1 MKILICD
8 NLNQEVYRE
17 LETIGDCLDIS
28 KSDSKEKDLTDHIK
42 DSEIVVI
49 RSATKLTKE
58 VLDNAEKLKIIA
70 RCGVGV
76 DNVDLEFAK
85 SKNIFVTNSPSANL
99 ISVVE
104 LTVALIISASRKL
117 SLADAHLKNGQW
129 NRSEFLGYELY
140 GKTLGIVGFGK
151 AGRLVAERMKSFGM
165 SIVFYDPYVTDWN
178 GSEES
183 LELDDLL
190 RTADVVSIHVIKTKD
205 TENLISKDKLDLLK
219 QNSIIVNTS
228 RGGVL
233 DEEYLMALLESEKI
247 FGAGLDVYSD
257 EPPENVD
264 RYNGLNLV
272 TTPHIGASTN
282 EAQLKAGLETIEN
295 IKKILAGDESVALQ
309 I

>member
-8 NLNQEVYRE
+8 NLNQQVYKE
-17 LETIGDCLDIS
+17 LATIGDCLDIS
-28 KSDSKEKDLTDHIK
+28 KSESKEKDLADHIK

-58 VLDNAEKLKIIA
+58 VLDNAVKLKIIA

-117 SLADAHLKNGQW
+117 SLADSHLKNGQW

-165 SIVFYDPYVTDWN
+165 SIVFYDPYVMDWN
-178 GSEES
+178 GSEKS
-183 LELDDLL
+183 LDLDDLL

-205 TENLISKDKLDLLK
+205 TENLLSKDKLDLLK

-233 DEEYLMALLESEKI
+233 DEDYLIELLESDKI
-247 FGAGLDVYSD
+247 FGAGLDVYSN
-257 EPPENVD
+257 EPPENVN

-295 IKKILAGDESVALQ
+295 IKKILAGDESVAL
-309 I
+309 

>member
-8 NLNQEVYRE
+8 NLNQKVYKE

-117 SLADAHLKNGQW
+117 SLADSHLKNGQW

-165 SIVFYDPYVTDWN
+165 SIVFYDPYVIDWN

-183 LELDDLL
+183 LDLDDLL

-205 TENLISKDKLDLLK
+205 TENLLSKDKLDLLK

-233 DEEYLMALLESEKI
+233 DEDYLIELLESDKI
-247 FGAGLDVYSD
+247 FGAGLDVYSN
-257 EPPENVD
+257 EPPENVN

-295 IKKILAGDESVALQ
+295 IKKNLAGDESVAL
-309 I
+309 

>member
-8 NLNQEVYRE
+8 NLNQQVYKE
-17 LETIGDCLDIS
+17 LETIGDCVDIS
-28 KSDSKEKDLTDHIK
+28 KSNSKDKDLANHIK
-42 DSEIVVI
+42 DCEIVVI

-58 VLDNAEKLKIIA
+58 VLDKAEQLKIIA
-70 RCGVGV
+70 RCGVGI
-76 DNVDLEFAK
+76 DNVDLDFAK

-104 LTVALIISASRKL
+104 LTVALIISVSRKL
-117 SLADAHLKNGQW
+117 SLADSHLKKGEW
-129 NRSEFLGYELY
+129 NRSQFLGNELY

-183 LELDDLL
+183 IKLDDLL

-205 TENLISKDKLDLLK
+205 TENLISKDMLDLLK
-219 QNSIIVNTS
+219 PSSIIINTS

-233 DEEYLMALLESEKI
+233 DEDYLFELLESEKI
-247 FGAGLDVYSD
+247 FGAGLDVYSN
-257 EPPENVD
+257 EPPKNVD

-295 IKKILAGDESVALQ
+295 IKKILAGDESVAL
-309 I
+309 

>member
-8 NLNQEVYRE
+8 NLNQQVYKE
-17 LETIGDCLDIS
+17 LETIGDCVDIS
-28 KSDSKEKDLTDHIK
+28 KSNSRDKDLANHIK
-42 DSEIVVI
+42 DCEIVVI

-58 VLDNAEKLKIIA
+58 VLDKAEQLKIIA
-70 RCGVGV
+70 RCGVGI
-76 DNVDLEFAK
+76 DNVDLDFAK
-85 SKNIFVTNSPSANL
+85 SKSIFVTNSPSANL

-104 LTVALIISASRKL
+104 LTVALIISVSRKL
-117 SLADAHLKNGQW
+117 SLADSHLKKGEW
-129 NRSEFLGYELY
+129 NRSQFLGNELY

-183 LELDDLL
+183 IKLDDLL

-205 TENLISKDKLDLLK
+205 TENLISKDMLDLLK
-219 QNSIIVNTS
+219 PSSIIVNTS

-233 DEEYLMALLESEKI
+233 DEDYLFELLESEKI
-247 FGAGLDVYSD
+247 FGAGLDVYSN

-295 IKKILAGDESVALQ
+295 IKKILAGDESVAL
-309 I
+309 

>member
-8 NLNQEVYRE
+8 NLNQQVYKE
-17 LETIGDCLDIS
+17 LETIGDCVDIS
-28 KSDSKEKDLTDHIK
+28 KSNSRDKDLANHIK
-42 DSEIVVI
+42 DCEIVVI

-58 VLDNAEKLKIIA
+58 VLDKAEQLKIIA
-70 RCGVGV
+70 RCGVGI
-76 DNVDLEFAK
+76 DNVDLDFAK
-85 SKNIFVTNSPSANL
+85 SKSIFVTNSPSANL

-104 LTVALIISASRKL
+104 LTVALIISVSRKL
-117 SLADAHLKNGQW
+117 SLADSHLKKGEW
-129 NRSEFLGYELY
+129 NRSQFLGNELY

-183 LELDDLL
+183 IKLDDLL

-205 TENLISKDKLDLLK
+205 TENLISKDMLDLLK
-219 QNSIIVNTS
+219 PSSIIVNTS

-233 DEEYLMALLESEKI
+233 DEDYLFELLESDKI
-247 FGAGLDVYSD
+247 FGAGLDVYSN
-257 EPPENVD
+257 EPPKNVD
-264 RYNGLNLV
+264 RYKGLNLV

-295 IKKILAGDESVALQ
+295 IKKILAGDESVAL
-309 I
+309 

>member
-8 NLNQEVYRE
+8 NLTQQVCKE
-17 LETIGDCLDIS
+17 LETIGDCVDIS
-28 KSDSKEKDLTDHIK
+28 KSNSKDKDLANHIK

-58 VLDNAEKLKIIA
+58 VLDKAEQLKIIA
-70 RCGVGV
+70 RCGVGI
-76 DNVDLEFAK
+76 DNVDLDFAK
-85 SKNIFVTNSPSANL
+85 SKNIFVTNAPSANL

-117 SLADAHLKNGQW
+117 SLADSHLKKGEW
-129 NRSEFLGYELY
+129 NRSQFLGNELY

-151 AGRLVAERMKSFGM
+151 AGRLVAEIMKSFGM

-183 LELDDLL
+183 IKLDDLL

-205 TENLISKDKLDLLK
+205 TENLISKDMLDLLK
-219 QNSIIVNTS
+219 PSSVIINTS

-233 DEEYLMALLESEKI
+233 DEDYLFELLESEKI
-247 FGAGLDVYSD
+247 FGAGLDVYSN
-257 EPPENVD
+257 EPPKNVD

-295 IKKILAGDESVALQ
+295 IKKILAGDESVAL
-309 I
+309 

>member
-8 NLNQEVYRE
+8 NLNQQVYKE
-17 LETIGDCLDIS
+17 LETIGDCVDIS
-28 KSDSKEKDLTDHIK
+28 KSNSRDKDLANHIK
-42 DSEIVVI
+42 DCEIVVI

-58 VLDNAEKLKIIA
+58 VLDKAEQLKIIA
-70 RCGVGV
+70 RCGVGI
-76 DNVDLEFAK
+76 DNVDLDFAK

-104 LTVALIISASRKL
+104 LTVALIISVSRKL
-117 SLADAHLKNGQW
+117 SLADSHLKKGEW
-129 NRSEFLGYELY
+129 NRSQFLGNELY

-183 LELDDLL
+183 IKLDDLL

-205 TENLISKDKLDLLK
+205 TENLISKDMLDLLK
-219 QNSIIVNTS
+219 PSSVIRNTS

-233 DEEYLMALLESEKI
+233 DEDYLFELLESEKI
-247 FGAGLDVYSD
+247 FGAGLDVYSN
-257 EPPENVD
+257 EPPKNVD
-264 RYNGLNLV
+264 RYKGLNLV

-295 IKKILAGDESVALQ
+295 IKKILAGDESVAL
-309 I
+309 

>member
-8 NLNQEVYRE
+8 NLNQQVYKE

-28 KSDSKEKDLTDHIK
+28 KSASKEEDLVYHIK
-42 DSEIVVI
+42 DCEIVVI

-58 VLDNAEKLKIIA
+58 VLDKAEQLKIIA
-70 RCGVGV
+70 RCGVGI
-76 DNVDLEFAK
+76 DNVDLAFAK

-117 SLADAHLKNGQW
+117 SLADSNLKKGEW

-183 LELDDLL
+183 IELDDLL

-205 TENLISKDKLDLLK
+205 TENLISKDMLNLLK
-219 QNSIIVNTS
+219 PSSIIVNTS

-233 DEEYLMALLESEKI
+233 DEDYLFELLESEKI
-247 FGAGLDVYSD
+247 FGAGLDVYSN

-282 EAQLKAGLETIEN
+282 EAQLKAGLETVEN
-295 IKKILAGDESVALQ
+295 IKKILAGDESVAL
-309 I
+309 

>member
-8 NLNQEVYRE
+8 NLNQQVYKE
-17 LETIGDCLDIS
+17 LETIGDCVDIS
-28 KSDSKEKDLTDHIK
+28 KSNSRDKDLANHIK
-42 DSEIVVI
+42 DCEIVVI

-58 VLDNAEKLKIIA
+58 VLDKAEQLKIIA
-70 RCGVGV
+70 RCGVGI
-76 DNVDLEFAK
+76 DNVDLDFAK
-85 SKNIFVTNSPSANL
+85 SKSISVTNSPSANL

-104 LTVALIISASRKL
+104 LTVALIISVSRKL
-117 SLADAHLKNGQW
+117 SLADSHLKKGEW
-129 NRSEFLGYELY
+129 NRSQFLGNELY

-183 LELDDLL
+183 IKLDDLL

-205 TENLISKDKLDLLK
+205 TENLISKDMLDLLK
-219 QNSIIVNTS
+219 PSSVIINTS

-233 DEEYLMALLESEKI
+233 DEDYLFELLESEKI
-247 FGAGLDVYSD
+247 FGAGLDVYSN
-257 EPPENVD
+257 EPPKNVD

-295 IKKILAGDESVALQ
+295 IKKILAGDESEAL
-309 I
+309 

>member
-8 NLNQEVYRE
+8 NLNQQVYKE
-17 LETIGDCLDIS
+17 LETIGDCVDIS
-28 KSDSKEKDLTDHIK
+28 KSNSKDKDLANHIK

-58 VLDNAEKLKIIA
+58 VLDKAEQLKIIA
-70 RCGVGV
+70 RCGVGI
-76 DNVDLEFAK
+76 DNVDLDFAK

-104 LTVALIISASRKL
+104 LTVALIISVSRKL
-117 SLADAHLKNGQW
+117 SLADSHLKKGEW
-129 NRSEFLGYELY
+129 NRSQFLGNELY

-183 LELDDLL
+183 IKLDDLL

-205 TENLISKDKLDLLK
+205 TENLISKDMLDLLK
-219 QNSIIVNTS
+219 PSSVIINTS

-233 DEEYLMALLESEKI
+233 DEDYLFELLESEKI
-247 FGAGLDVYSD
+247 FGAGLDVYSN
-257 EPPENVD
+257 EPPKNVD

-295 IKKILAGDESVALQ
+295 IKKILAGDESVAL
-309 I
+309 

>member
-8 NLNQEVYRE
+8 NLNQQVYKE
-17 LETIGDCLDIS
+17 LETIGDCVDIS
-28 KSDSKEKDLTDHIK
+28 KSNSRDKDLANHIK

-58 VLDNAEKLKIIA
+58 VLDEAEQLKIIA
-70 RCGVGV
+70 RCGVGI
-76 DNVDLEFAK
+76 DNVDLDFAK
-85 SKNIFVTNSPSANL
+85 SKNIFVTNAPSANL

-117 SLADAHLKNGQW
+117 SLADSHLKKGEW

-151 AGRLVAERMKSFGM
+151 AGRLVADRMKSFGM

-183 LELDDLL
+183 VELDDLL
-190 RTADVVSIHVIKTKD
+190 STADVVSIHVIKTKD
-205 TENLISKDKLDLLK
+205 TENLISKDMLNLLK
-219 QNSIIVNTS
+219 PSSIIVNTS

-233 DEEYLMALLESEKI
+233 DEDYLFELLESEKI
-247 FGAGLDVYSD
+247 FGAGLDVYSN
-257 EPPENVD
+257 EPPENVN

-295 IKKILAGDESVALQ
+295 IKKILAGDESVAL
-309 I
+309 

>member
-8 NLNQEVYRE
+8 NLNQQVYKE
-17 LETIGDCLDIS
+17 LETIGDCVDIS
-28 KSDSKEKDLTDHIK
+28 KSNSRDKDLANHIK
-42 DSEIVVI
+42 DCEIVVI

-58 VLDNAEKLKIIA
+58 VLDKAEQLKIIA
-70 RCGVGV
+70 RCGVGI
-76 DNVDLEFAK
+76 DNVDLDFAK
-85 SKNIFVTNSPSANL
+85 SKNIFITNSPSANL

-104 LTVALIISASRKL
+104 LTVALIISVSRKL
-117 SLADAHLKNGQW
+117 SLADSHLKKGEW
-129 NRSEFLGYELY
+129 NRSQFLGNELY

-183 LELDDLL
+183 IKLDDLL

-205 TENLISKDKLDLLK
+205 TENLISKDMLDLLK
-219 QNSIIVNTS
+219 PSSVIINTS

-233 DEEYLMALLESEKI
+233 DEDYLFELLESEKI
-247 FGAGLDVYSD
+247 FGAGLDVYSN
-257 EPPENVD
+257 EPPKNVD
-264 RYNGLNLV
+264 RYNSLNLV

-295 IKKILAGDESVALQ
+295 IKKILAGDESVAL
-309 I
+309 

>member
-8 NLNQEVYRE
+8 NLNQQVYKE
-17 LETIGDCLDIS
+17 LETIGDCVDIS
-28 KSDSKEKDLTDHIK
+28 KSNSRDKDLANHIK
-42 DSEIVVI
+42 DCEIVVI

-58 VLDNAEKLKIIA
+58 VLDKAEQLKIIA
-70 RCGVGV
+70 RCGVGI
-76 DNVDLEFAK
+76 DNVDLDFAK

-104 LTVALIISASRKL
+104 LTVALIISVSRKL
-117 SLADAHLKNGQW
+117 SLADSHLKKGEW
-129 NRSEFLGYELY
+129 NRSQFLGNELY

-183 LELDDLL
+183 IKLDDLL

-205 TENLISKDKLDLLK
+205 TENLISKDMLDLLK
-219 QNSIIVNTS
+219 PSSIIVNTS

-233 DEEYLMALLESEKI
+233 DEDYLFELLESEKI
-247 FGAGLDVYSD
+247 FGAGLDVYSN
-257 EPPENVD
+257 EPPKNVD

-295 IKKILAGDESVALQ
+295 IKKILAGDESVAL
-309 I
+309 

>member
-8 NLNQEVYRE
+8 NLNQQVYKE

-28 KSDSKEKDLTDHIK
+28 KSESKEKDLADHIK
-42 DSEIVVI
+42 DSEVVVI

-117 SLADAHLKNGQW
+117 SLADSHLKNGQW

-165 SIVFYDPYVTDWN
+165 SIVFYDPYVMDWN
-178 GSEES
+178 GLEES
-183 LELDDLL
+183 LDLDDLL

-205 TENLISKDKLDLLK
+205 TENLLSKDKLDLLK

-233 DEEYLMALLESEKI
+233 DEDYLIELLESDKI
-247 FGAGLDVYSD
+247 FGAGLDVYSN
-257 EPPENVD
+257 EPPENVN

-295 IKKILAGDESVALQ
+295 IKKILAGDESVAL
-309 I
+309 

>member
-8 NLNQEVYRE
+8 NLNQQVYKE

-28 KSDSKEKDLTDHIK
+28 KSTSKDEDLDNHIK

-58 VLDNAEKLKIIA
+58 VLDKAEQLKIIA
-70 RCGVGV
+70 RCGVGI
-76 DNVDLEFAK
+76 DNVDLDFAK
-85 SKNIFVTNSPSANL
+85 SKNIFVTNAPSANL

-117 SLADAHLKNGQW
+117 SLADSHLKKGEW

-151 AGRLVAERMKSFGM
+151 AGRLVADIMKSFGM

-183 LELDDLL
+183 VELDDLL

-205 TENLISKDKLDLLK
+205 TENLISKDMLDLLK
-219 QNSIIVNTS
+219 PSSIIVNTS

-233 DEEYLMALLESEKI
+233 DEDYLFELLESEKI
-247 FGAGLDVYSD
+247 FGAGLDVYSN

-264 RYNGLNLV
+264 QYNGLNLV

-295 IKKILAGDESVALQ
+295 IKKILAGDESVAL
-309 I
+309 

>member
-8 NLNQEVYRE
+8 NLNQQVYKE

-28 KSDSKEKDLTDHIK
+28 KSTSKEEDLANHIK
-42 DSEIVVI
+42 DCEIVVI
-49 RSATKLTKE
+49 RSATQLTKE
-58 VLDNAEKLKIIA
+58 FLVNAEQLKIIA

-76 DNVDLEFAK
+76 DNIDLDFAK

-117 SLADAHLKNGQW
+117 SLADLHLKNSQW

-140 GKTLGIVGFGK
+140 GKTLGVVGFGK

-219 QNSIIVNTS
+219 PNSIIVNTS

-233 DEEYLMALLESEKI
+233 DEDYLFELLESEKI
-247 FGAGLDVYSD
+247 FGAGLDVYSN
-257 EPPENVD
+257 EPPENVE

-282 EAQLKAGLETIEN
+282 EAQLKAGLETVEN
-295 IKKILAGDESVALQ
+295 IKKILAGDESVAL
-309 I
+309 

>member
-8 NLNQEVYRE
+8 NLNQQVYKE
-17 LETIGDCLDIS
+17 LETIGDCVDIS
-28 KSDSKEKDLTDHIK
+28 KSSSKDKDLANHIK
-42 DSEIVVI
+42 DCEIVVI

-58 VLDNAEKLKIIA
+58 VLDKAEQLKIIA
-70 RCGVGV
+70 RCGVGI
-76 DNVDLEFAK
+76 DNVDLDFAK

-104 LTVALIISASRKL
+104 LTVALIISVSRKL
-117 SLADAHLKNGQW
+117 SLADSHLKKGEW
-129 NRSEFLGYELY
+129 NRSQFLGNELY

-151 AGRLVAERMKSFGM
+151 AGRLVADRMKSFGM

-183 LELDDLL
+183 VELDELL

-205 TENLISKDKLDLLK
+205 TENLISKDMLDLLK
-219 QNSIIVNTS
+219 PSSVIINTS

-233 DEEYLMALLESEKI
+233 DEDYLFELLESEKI
-247 FGAGLDVYSD
+247 FGAGLDVYSN
-257 EPPENVD
+257 EPPKNVD

-295 IKKILAGDESVALQ
+295 IKKILAGDESVAL
-309 I
+309 

>member
-8 NLNQEVYRE
+8 NLNQQVYKE

-28 KSDSKEKDLTDHIK
+28 KSTSKEEDLANHIK
-42 DSEIVVI
+42 DCEIVVI
-49 RSATKLTKE
+49 RSATQLTKE
-58 VLDNAEKLKIIA
+58 VLDNAEQLKIIA

-76 DNVDLEFAK
+76 DNIDLDFAK

-117 SLADAHLKNGQW
+117 SLADLHLKNSQW

-140 GKTLGIVGFGK
+140 GKTLGVVGFGK

-219 QNSIIVNTS
+219 PNSIIVNTS

-233 DEEYLMALLESEKI
+233 DEDYLFELLESEKI
-247 FGAGLDVYSD
+247 FGAGLDVYSN
-257 EPPENVD
+257 EPPENVE

-282 EAQLKAGLETIEN
+282 EAQLKAGLETVEN
-295 IKKILAGDESVALQ
+295 IKKILAGDESVAL
-309 I
+309 

>member
-8 NLNQEVYRE
+8 NLNQQVYKE

-28 KSDSKEKDLTDHIK
+28 KSASKDEDLANHIK

-58 VLDNAEKLKIIA
+58 VLDKAEQLKIIA
-70 RCGVGV
+70 RCGVGI
-76 DNVDLEFAK
+76 DNVDLDFAK
-85 SKNIFVTNSPSANL
+85 SKSIFVTNSPSANL

-104 LTVALIISASRKL
+104 LTVALIISVSRKL
-117 SLADAHLKNGQW
+117 SLADSHLKKGEW
-129 NRSEFLGYELY
+129 NRSQFLGNELY

-183 LELDDLL
+183 IKLDDLL

-205 TENLISKDKLDLLK
+205 TENLISKDMLDLLK
-219 QNSIIVNTS
+219 PSSVIINTS

-233 DEEYLMALLESEKI
+233 DEDYLFELLESEKI
-247 FGAGLDVYSD
+247 FGAGLDVYSN
-257 EPPENVD
+257 EPPKNVD

-295 IKKILAGDESVALQ
+295 IKKILAGDESVAL
-309 I
+309 

>member
-8 NLNQEVYRE
+8 NLNQKVYKE

-165 SIVFYDPYVTDWN
+165 SIVFYDPYVTDWS

-233 DEEYLMALLESEKI
+233 DEEYLLALLESEKI
-247 FGAGLDVYSD
+247 FGAGLDVYSN

-295 IKKILAGDESVALQ
+295 IKKILAGDESVAL
-309 I
+309 

>member
-8 NLNQEVYRE
+8 NLNQQVYKE
-17 LETIGDCLDIS
+17 LETIGDCVDIS
-28 KSDSKEKDLTDHIK
+28 KSNSRDKDLANHIK
-42 DSEIVVI
+42 DCEIVVI

-58 VLDNAEKLKIIA
+58 VLDKAEQLKIIA
-70 RCGVGV
+70 RCGVGI
-76 DNVDLEFAK
+76 DNVDLDFAK
-85 SKNIFVTNSPSANL
+85 SKSIFVTNSPSANL

-104 LTVALIISASRKL
+104 LTVALIISVSRKL
-117 SLADAHLKNGQW
+117 SLADSHLKKGEW
-129 NRSEFLGYELY
+129 NRSQFLGNELY

-183 LELDDLL
+183 IKLDDLL

-205 TENLISKDKLDLLK
+205 TENLISKDMLDLLK
-219 QNSIIVNTS
+219 PSSIIVNTS

-233 DEEYLMALLESEKI
+233 DEDYLFELLESEKI
-247 FGAGLDVYSD
+247 FGAGLDVYSN
-257 EPPENVD
+257 EPPKNVD

-295 IKKILAGDESVALQ
+295 IKKILAGDESVAL
-309 I
+309 

>member
-8 NLNQEVYRE
+8 NLNQQVYKE
-17 LETIGDCLDIS
+17 LETIGDCVDIS
-28 KSDSKEKDLTDHIK
+28 KSNSRDKDLANHIK
-42 DSEIVVI
+42 DCEIVVI

-58 VLDNAEKLKIIA
+58 VLDKAEQLKIIA
-70 RCGVGV
+70 RCGVGI
-76 DNVDLEFAK
+76 DNVDLDFAK

-104 LTVALIISASRKL
+104 LTVALIISVSRKL
-117 SLADAHLKNGQW
+117 CLADSHLKRGEW
-129 NRSEFLGYELY
+129 NRSQFLGNELY

-151 AGRLVAERMKSFGM
+151 AGRLVADRMKSFGM

-183 LELDDLL
+183 IKLDDLL

-205 TENLISKDKLDLLK
+205 TENLISKDMLDLLK
-219 QNSIIVNTS
+219 PSSVIINTS

-233 DEEYLMALLESEKI
+233 DEDYLFELLESEKI
-247 FGAGLDVYSD
+247 FGAGLDVYSN
-257 EPPENVD
+257 EPPKNVD

-295 IKKILAGDESVALQ
+295 IKKILAGDESVAL
-309 I
+309 

>member
-8 NLNQEVYRE
+8 NLNQQVYKE
-17 LETIGDCLDIS
+17 LETIGDCVDIS
-28 KSDSKEKDLTDHIK
+28 KSNSKDKDLANHIK
-42 DSEIVVI
+42 DCEIVVI

-58 VLDNAEKLKIIA
+58 VLDKAEQLKIIA
-70 RCGVGV
+70 RCGVGI
-76 DNVDLEFAK
+76 DNVDLDFAK

-104 LTVALIISASRKL
+104 LTVALIISVSRKL
-117 SLADAHLKNGQW
+117 SLADSHLKKGEW
-129 NRSEFLGYELY
+129 NRSQFLGNELY

-183 LELDDLL
+183 IKLDDLL

-205 TENLISKDKLDLLK
+205 TENLISKDMLDLLK
-219 QNSIIVNTS
+219 PSSVIINTS

-233 DEEYLMALLESEKI
+233 DEDYLFELLESEKI
-247 FGAGLDVYSD
+247 FGAGLDVYSN
-257 EPPENVD
+257 EPPDNVE
-264 RYNGLNLV
+264 RYSSLNLV
-272 TTPHIGASTN
+272 TTPHIGASTY

-295 IKKILAGDESVALQ
+295 IKKILAGDESVAL
-309 I
+309 

>member
-8 NLNQEVYRE
+8 NLNQKVYKE

-104 LTVALIISASRKL
+104 LTVSLIISASRKL

-151 AGRLVAERMKSFGM
+151 AGRLVADRMKSFGM

-183 LELDDLL
+183 IELDDLL

-205 TENLISKDKLDLLK
+205 TENLISKDMLDLLK
-219 QNSIIVNTS
+219 PSSIIVNTS

-233 DEEYLMALLESEKI
+233 DEDYLFELLESEKI
-247 FGAGLDVYSD
+247 FGAGLDVYSN

-295 IKKILAGDESVALQ
+295 IKKILAGDESVAL
-309 I
+309 

>member
-8 NLNQEVYRE
+8 NLNQQVYKE

-28 KSDSKEKDLTDHIK
+28 KSKSKEKDLADHIK

-58 VLDNAEKLKIIA
+58 DLDNAEKLKIIA

-104 LTVALIISASRKL
+104 LTVALIISASRRL
-117 SLADAHLKNGQW
+117 SLADSHLKNGQW

-183 LELDDLL
+183 IKLDDLL

-233 DEEYLMALLESEKI
+233 DEDYIIELLESDKI
-247 FGAGLDVYSD
+247 FGAALDVYSN

-264 RYNGLNLV
+264 QYNGLNLV

-295 IKKILAGDESVALQ
+295 IKKILAGDESVAL
-309 I
+309 

>member
-8 NLNQEVYRE
+8 NLNQQVYKE
-17 LETIGDCLDIS
+17 LETIGDCFDIS
-28 KSDSKEKDLTDHIK
+28 ESVSKEEELANHIK
-42 DSEIVVI
+42 DCEIVVI
-49 RSATKLTKE
+49 RSATQLTKE
-58 VLDNAEKLKIIA
+58 VLDNAEQLKIIA

-76 DNVDLEFAK
+76 DNIDLDSAK

-104 LTVALIISASRKL
+104 LTVALIISTSRKL
-117 SLADAHLKNGQW
+117 SLADLHLKNSQW

-140 GKTLGIVGFGK
+140 GKTLGVVGFGK

-165 SIVFYDPYVTDWN
+165 SIVFYDPYVTEWN

-190 RTADVVSIHVIKTKD
+190 RTADVVTIHVIKTKD

-219 QNSIIVNTS
+219 PNSIIVNTS

-233 DEEYLMALLESEKI
+233 DEDYLFELLESEKI
-247 FGAGLDVYSD
+247 FGAGLDVYSN
-257 EPPENVD
+257 EPPENVE

-282 EAQLKAGLETIEN
+282 EAQLKAGLETVEN
-295 IKKILAGDESVALQ
+295 IKKILAGDESVAL
-309 I
+309 

>member
-8 NLNQEVYRE
+8 NLNQQVYKE
-17 LETIGDCLDIS
+17 LETIGDCFDIS
-28 KSDSKEKDLTDHIK
+28 KSASKDEDLANHIK

-58 VLDNAEKLKIIA
+58 VLDKAEQLKIIA
-70 RCGVGV
+70 RCGVGI
-76 DNVDLEFAK
+76 DNVDLDFAK
-85 SKNIFVTNSPSANL
+85 SKNIFVTNAPSANL

-117 SLADAHLKNGQW
+117 SLADSHLKKGEW

-151 AGRLVAERMKSFGM
+151 AGRLVADRMKSFGM

-183 LELDDLL
+183 VKLDDLL

-205 TENLISKDKLDLLK
+205 TENLISKDMLNLLK
-219 QNSIIVNTS
+219 PSSIIVNTS

-233 DEEYLMALLESEKI
+233 DEDYLFELLESEKI
-247 FGAGLDVYSD
+247 FGAGLDVYSN

-295 IKKILAGDESVALQ
+295 IKKILAGDESVAL
-309 I
+309 

>member
-8 NLNQEVYRE
+8 NLNQQAYKE

-28 KSDSKEKDLTDHIK
+28 KSESKEEELANHIK
-42 DSEIVVI
+42 DCEIVVI
-49 RSATKLTKE
+49 RSATQLTKE
-58 VLDNAEKLKIIA
+58 VLDNAEQLKIIA

-76 DNVDLEFAK
+76 DNIDLDFAK

-117 SLADAHLKNGQW
+117 SLADLHLKNSQW

-140 GKTLGIVGFGK
+140 GKTLGVVGFGK

-219 QNSIIVNTS
+219 PNSIIVNTS

-233 DEEYLMALLESEKI
+233 DEDYLFELLESEKI
-247 FGAGLDVYSD
+247 FGAGLDVYSN
-257 EPPENVD
+257 EPPENVE

-282 EAQLKAGLETIEN
+282 EAQLKAGLETVEN
-295 IKKILAGDESVALQ
+295 IKKILAGDESVAL
-309 I
+309 